1 MSEPVRET
9 RASTDL
15 PDPVWRVLLVL
26 TTVRA
31 HNLLFSVPYLV
42 VWTHG
47 LDPIGR
53 TGLVIGHACAV
64 LAFGAFSDAIDAG
77 RGLAPRIALVRD
89 PRWNAIP
96 LSRIAGP
103 VMALVA
109 VLAGLLAGRIH
120 PLAPVGVLALV
131 GAAWA
136 AARVPAAWKYLIG
149 PELGLPVLLLAAPA
163 GALAWLTDASIPWLS
178 LVSGAGCLAA
188 LVLASHL
195 RDRERDMADDVP
207 TLATRRPRTA
217 RGWMWVAGL
226 TGAIASMALLEHP
239 LAPVDRLALLGG
251 LGVLSGLLAGRY
263 RVPVL
268 VVAHALL
275 AVAWMLG

>member
-9 RASTDL
+9 RASSDL

-31 HNLLFSVPYLV
+31 HSLLFSVPYLV
-42 VWTHG
+42 VWTRG
-47 LDPIGR
+47 FDPIGR
-53 TGLVIGHACAV
+53 TGLLMGHACAV
-64 LAFGAFSDAIDAG
+64 LALGTFSDAVDAG

-89 PRWNAIP
+89 PRWHAIP
-96 LSRIAGP
+96 LSRVAGP
-103 VMALVA
+103 VMALIA

-120 PLAPVGVLALV
+120 PLAPVGVLALI

-136 AARVPAAWKYLIG
+136 AARLPVAWKYLTG

-178 LVSGAGCLAA
+178 LLSGAGCLAA

-226 TGAIASMALLEHP
+226 TGAIAGIALLEHP

-251 LGVLSGLLAGRY
+251 LGVLAGLPAGRY